1 MAKTVQANQKYIR
14 QSPRKL
20 MLVADMVRGQKVDQA
35 LNQLAVSTK
44 RAAQVMYKVL
54 TQAQKN
60 AINNSG
66 LTNDS
71 LIIDSLRVSEGPT
84 YKRWR
89 PVSRGRAH
97 PIKKRTSH
105 LSITLKGKTPEETIK
120 KPAAATK
127 KKAKKE

>member
-1 MAKTVQANQKYIR
+1 MVQTVKANQKFIR

-20 MLVADMVRGQKVDQA
+20 MLVADLVRGQKVQHA
-35 LNQLAVSTK
+35 LNVLSLSTK
-44 RAAQVMYKVL
+44 RAAKPLHQLL

-60 AINNSG
+60 AVNNSG
-66 LTNDS
+66 LTADS
-71 LIIDSLRVSEGPT
+71 LIVDRVEVGEGPT

-105 LSITLKGKTPEETIK
+105 LLVTVKGQELKTAKTSI
-120 KPAAATK
+120 KPDKTK
-127 KKAKKE
+127 K